1 MCNRRNNLRK
11 NVRKSLHRWAM
22 RRCEWCKGVF
32 LGFSVL
38 SKVESIE
45 CIGQYETAIA
55 EMLNEEGF
63 FCIGNPEG
71 CEQFIGFE
79 GFQLIFG
86 DDTAWGKEGELI
98 PLFVEM
104 EQNFLVLIDVSDL
117 QQSTFHSPVN
127 VAVGH
132 VADAPCSQSV
142 YLAELPVSVQLSV
155 VRPFYLACR
164 EEKAG

>member
-1 MCNRRNNLRK
+1 
-11 NVRKSLHRWAM
+11 M

-32 LGFSVL
+32 IGFSVL
-38 SKVESIE
+38 SEMESIE
-45 CIGQYETAIA
+45 CVGQCETAIA
-55 EMLNEEGF
+55 EMLYEEGF

-79 GFQLIFG
+79 GVQLIFG

-104 EQNFLVLIDVSDL
+104 EQNFHILIDVSDL
-117 QQSTFHSPVN
+117 QQGAFHSPVN
-127 VAVGH
+127 ITVGH
-132 VADAPCSQSV
+132 VGDTACGQGV
-142 YLAELPVSVQLSV
+142 YLAELPVPVQLSI